1 VSRTAGWVTVRVLPG
16 AHAEDVAA
24 ALFAAGAPSLQE
36 LGDALITHVET
47 QALADLLVSAARAAH
62 PGVGVE
68 TAALP
73 DVDWSKEWRRSI
85 KAHRVGSLTIA
96 PPWLAADLDPA
107 RSIVIEPAMAFG
119 TGEHPSTRGVIR
131 LLHSVVQPGDRVA
144 DLGAGSAVLAIAAAK
159 LGAAS
164 VAAIEID
171 ADAIG
176 NAEENVRR
184 NGVSGIVSVIEG
196 DAATLLT
203 LIAPVRVITANIISS
218 ILVEMLPEMALALA
232 PGGRA
237 ILAGIL
243 SSERDEMLA
252 SIEAW
257 SWRVEA
263 EDTEEAW
270 WSVTIA
276 RR

>member
-16 AHAEDVAA
+16 AHGEDVAA